1 MNDEDRIIIDMLKA
15 GCCSYLLKDTH
26 PNELE
31 KALTEIIEKGFYNA
45 DATNVNYRSILQ
57 MDKEKELM
65 NITER
70 EKLFLKLAC
79 SDFTYKEIAKQM
91 NVSHRTIDGYREEL
105 FKKFKVQ
112 SRVGLILEALR
123 KDIIKL

>member
-1 MNDEDRIIIDMLKA
+1 
-15 GCCSYLLKDTH
+15 
-26 PNELE
+26 
-31 KALTEIIEKGFYNA
+31 
-45 DATNVNYRSILQ
+45 

-70 EKLFLKLAC
+70 EKVFLKLAC